1 MFALIVVALACA
13 YSPDAVGV
21 CWTRPLGLRTQGL
34 EAVSPCAVIAVA
46 AALSGAF
53 SGVLSVTVKSF
64 APCPLGSVA
73 QSSVQAVAT
82 RPQPQ
87 CWEVAGLLLWIDS
100 AGLREAP

>member
-13 YSPDAVGV
+13 YFPDAVGV
-21 CWTRPLGLRTQGL
+21 CWTRPRGLRTQGL

-46 AALSGAF
+46 AAF

-64 APCPLGSVA
+64 ALCPLGSVA
-73 QSSVQAVAT
+73 QLSVQAVAT

-87 CWEVAGLLLWIDS
+87 CWEVAGLLLWMDS